1 VKTFN
6 VQRSTF
12 NISEEH
18 QVSHQHN
25 RWQGFVAGM
34 VGGIVGLLAMRFYWD
49 EIAPLLQ
56 PEEEEQVSGSDA
68 YGTTLDLDD
77 ISLVGRRYRGDEPAT
92 EALGRLL
99 YQRFTRQEPQTE
111 TKELLG
117 QLIHW
122 SYGILQGGL
131 YGAIYTPDAGAD
143 PTDGLIYA
151 SGLWLFGDELAV
163 PLLGLQSGPTAAPP
177 EQHLNRWGAHLA
189 YGLGTAA
196 TTHLL
201 RRLL

>member
-1 VKTFN
+1 MKTLN
-6 VQRSTF
+6 VERL
-12 NISEEH
+12 SEEH
-18 QVSHQHN
+18 HVSHQQN

-34 VGGIVGLLAMRFYWD
+34 AGAIVGLLAMRFYWQ
-49 EIAPLLQ
+49 EIAPLLKSDEQ
-56 PEEEEQVSGSDA
+56 GGGSSPAAYPES
-68 YGTTLDLDD
+68 LDLDD
-77 ISLVGRRYRGDEPAT
+77 ISLLGRQYRQDESAT
-92 EALGRLL
+92 AALGRLL
-99 YQRFTRQEPQTE
+99 YQRFTGQEPQTE
-111 TKELLG
+111 SKELLS

>member
-1 VKTFN
+1 LITKF
-6 VQRSTF
+6 
-12 NISEEH
+12 EEH
-18 QVSHQHN
+18 QVSHQQN

-34 VGGIVGLLAMRFYWD
+34 AGGIVGLLAMRFYWD
-49 EIAPLLQ
+49 EIAPLLKAEER
-56 PEEEEQVSGSDA
+56 PESSGTAVYPNS
-68 YGTTLDLDD
+68 LDLDD
-77 ISLVGRRYRGDEPAT
+77 ISLVGRHYRQDETAT
-92 EALGRLL
+92 GALGRLL
-99 YQRFTRQEPQTE
+99 YQRFTGRQPQTE
-111 TKELLG
+111 TKELLS

-122 SYGILQGGL
+122 GYGILQGGL

-163 PLLGLQSGPTAAPP
+163 PLLGLQGGPTAVPP

-189 YGLGTAA
+189 YGMGTAM